1 MKEYPIAQSIYT
13 ISYLFDRQFSKENEY
28 LLGLI
33 DSINTFGSYF
43 QSLLR
48 QSMTIRDDDNTFS
61 TFGFSKDKSIKSF
74 NIESNDEIIEI
85 LLKLEKQL

>member
-1 MKEYPIAQSIYT
+1 
-13 ISYLFDRQFSKENEY
+13 
-28 LLGLI
+28 
-33 DSINTFGSYF
+33 
-43 QSLLR
+43 
-48 QSMTIRDDDNTFS
+48 MTIRDDDNTFS